1 MDVKNTIGGGGGGA
15 LISVLEDN
23 PGGESSIGGAGGC
36 GIGGGG
42 TLKFGGKATTCGGIC
57 AVTKDVCCLS
67 TAGLGGIGGFLSGP
81 GANGDEIV
89 VDTGVTDAEIGV

>member
-1 MDVKNTIGGGGGGA
+1 D
-15 LISVLEDN
+15 DN
-23 PGGESSIGGAGGC
+23 AGGESSIGGAGGC

-57 AVTKDVCCLS
+57 VVTNDVCCLS
-67 TAGLGGIGGFLSGP
+67 TAGLGGTGGFLSGP
-81 GANGDEIV
+81 GANGGETV